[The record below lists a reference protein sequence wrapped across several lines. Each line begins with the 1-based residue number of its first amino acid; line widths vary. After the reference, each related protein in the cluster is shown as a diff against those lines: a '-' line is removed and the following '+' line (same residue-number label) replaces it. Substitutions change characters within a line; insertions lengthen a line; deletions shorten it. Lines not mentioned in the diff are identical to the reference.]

1 MMKHGTLTTGS
12 RVLKTCLVMLVFLSA
27 CSGSERLT
35 SAVPQETLNADLY
48 TGTPTSQYR
57 PTPTPTPPWPTF
69 APPGRESATQVPPAA
84 KQVLLSEDV
93 RVWVLMGTESEV
105 PYIGRTEAFHIL
117 LFNQRLA
124 KASLISLPGNLF
136 VYLPGYNMQR
146 ISTAFALGGS
156 ALLTDTLAYNFGI
169 RPDRYVLARP
179 TSFRWLVDD
188 LNGLEVSV
196 LLPIRDACG
205 GLPAGTHT
213 MNGDRVYCY
222 VSYLYGDDE
231 LDRVRRQQQILQL
244 LFDKAVQN
252 GRLAKLPN
260 MYVSYLPDIETN
272 IGLEDLL
279 GYLPLALRLG
289 DKSRVFYYMPGNAE
303 LEYWKLPDDS
313 QTSVYLPKQKKMA
326 EVLANAV
333 EKIDEPSPLNEIVVT
348 YEAQLT
354 AAVAL
359 TQTSIPPFFT
369 PPALTA
375 RPGITLTYAGWPTFT
390 LTPVQTFT
398 PTPIAS
404 YTATNT
410 PPGSV
415 PTADFGQ
422 TPYPIVTTPPYPP

>member
-1 MMKHGTLTTGS
+1 
-12 RVLKTCLVMLVFLSA
+12 
-27 CSGSERLT
+27 
-35 SAVPQETLNADLY
+35 
-48 TGTPTSQYR
+48 
-57 PTPTPTPPWPTF
+57 
-69 APPGRESATQVPPAA
+69 
-84 KQVLLSEDV
+84 
-93 RVWVLMGTESEV
+93 
-105 PYIGRTEAFHIL
+105 
-117 LFNQRLA
+117 
-124 KASLISLPGNLF
+124 
-136 VYLPGYNMQR
+136 MQR

-359 TQTSIPPFFT
+359 TQTSIPLSSP
-369 PPALTA
+369 LLLSQLD
-375 RPGITLTYAGWPTFT
+375 R
-390 LTPVQTFT
+390 V
-398 PTPIAS
+398 
-404 YTATNT
+404 
-410 PPGSV
+410 
-415 PTADFGQ
+415 
-422 TPYPIVTTPPYPP
+422 